1 MKLICEPGKG
11 QAKSNTG
18 VRAEGSLIRDT
29 GLKTASDNPKDNVN
43 EGNGWD
49 EDEVTDGYEPK
60 RAAGG
65 KSNLDYDEG
74 SDDESDEDYTGME
87 EDSEDGNE
95 EEDDKDDEKDGADHE
110 QEESDSDEV
119 SGDLKTDPTDI
130 PWKFI
135 PHKHAALQF
144 WTWTILLPR
153 LEATNRGYG
162 WIFGQKGLCGAI
174 YFDDRQ
180 FGRDKGR
187 LYEVAL
193 ISKADR
199 CTSIDEGWL
208 QVPTGQPI
216 YWVILIEW
224 KGFYAEKKGV
234 GFIHRSHMKYFVPPG
249 RVWKEI
255 VLV

>member
-1 MKLICEPGKG
+1 VKLICEPGKG

-18 VRAEGSLIRDT
+18 VRAEGSPIRDT

-60 RAAGG
+60 RAGGG
-65 KSNLDYDEG
+65 KSNDDYDED

-95 EEDDKDDEKDGADHE
+95 EEDDKDDEKDGADH
-110 QEESDSDEV
+110 SDEV

-130 PWKFI
+130 PWKFT

-144 WTWTILLPR
+144 RTWTILLPR

-162 WIFGQKGLCGAI
+162 WIFSQKGLCGAI

-180 FGRDKGR
+180 FGRDKGQ
-187 LYEVAL
+187 LYEVPL

-199 CTSIDEGWL
+199 CTSIGEGWL
-208 QVPTGQPI
+208 
-216 YWVILIEW
+216 
-224 KGFYAEKKGV
+224 
-234 GFIHRSHMKYFVPPG
+234 
-249 RVWKEI
+249 
-255 VLV
+255 

>member
-1 MKLICEPGKG
+1 VKLICEPGKG

-18 VRAEGSLIRDT
+18 VRAEGSPIRDT

-60 RAAGG
+60 RAGGG
-65 KSNLDYDEG
+65 KSNDDYDED

-95 EEDDKDDEKDGADHE
+95 EEDDKDDEKDGADH
-110 QEESDSDEV
+110 
-119 SGDLKTDPTDI
+119 
-130 PWKFI
+130 
-135 PHKHAALQF
+135 KHAALQF

-162 WIFGQKGLCGAI
+162 WIFSQKGLCGAI

-180 FGRDKGR
+180 FGRDKGQ
-187 LYEVAL
+187 LYEVPL

-199 CTSIDEGWL
+199 CTSIGEGWL
-208 QVPTGQPI
+208 
-216 YWVILIEW
+216 
-224 KGFYAEKKGV
+224 
-234 GFIHRSHMKYFVPPG
+234 
-249 RVWKEI
+249 
-255 VLV
+255 